1 MMRFGIQILQF
12 VGLVWFFGCI
22 SAREHH
28 LRPQEPSVSVAERPE
43 DCLAV
48 AQLELPLLLGQFSAA
63 TYNTVETKELSQFQS
78 IVLPGSPMERMLE
91 WFLSTGSFSA
101 STGGE
106 IVVLGLPLLIAEG
119 LPHLP
124 TGRCGWRTEG
134 SLLEI
139 ELVIEGVTKKE
150 GPIKES
156 PGIVL
161 AYEEGIFWIY
171 GLNRALFE
179 EVRASYMRQMN

>member
-1 MMRFGIQILQF
+1 MMRLGIRILRF
-12 VGLVWFFGCI
+12 VGLFLFFACT
-22 SAREHH
+22 SARQHH
-28 LRPQEPSVSVAERPE
+28 RSPQEASVSLPERPE

-48 AQLELPLLLGQFSAA
+48 AQLELPLLLGQFRAA
-63 TYNTVETKELSQFQS
+63 THKTLETQELSQFQPF
-78 IVLPGSPMERMLE
+78 ILPGSPMERMLE

-101 STGGE
+101 SAGGE

-139 ELVIEGVTKKE
+139 ELVIEGVTKNE

-156 PGIVL
+156 PAIVL
-161 AYEEGIFWIY
+161 AYEEGSFWIY
-171 GLNRALFE
+171 GLNKALFE
-179 EVRASYMRQMN
+179 EVRASFMRQMN